1 VPTPLKHPS
10 AASCAIGSPKGSGR
24 ATRKRTPA
32 AVPVLLLPPK
42 VYCSRVVGARFHQRR
57 KVRALLQAPLALFE
71 PRQKVLGR
79 TLGRGQFV
87 RILIRG
93 QNLAEG
99 LPRRPGSHRP
109 TRTRRITAR
118 SQNRTQT
125 RTHGPS
131 HTHPPS
137 RRRHA
142 HVKARAPTYVPI
154 SFQWNEKKM
163 GCCEKKNGN
172 SVYRRQCGT
181 LARSAARMRRSWTRM
196 SRLRQRPIRRR
207 WGASWRTWRSCTA
220 GWCSDLRGM
229 RP

>member
-142 HVKARAPTYVPI
+142 HVKARGAHLCPDNI
-154 SFQWNEKKM
+154 LMMIWNGGKKKWVVVKKQM
-163 GCCEKKNGN
+163 GILFIDGN
-172 SVYRRQCGT
+172 AGLWR
-181 LARSAARMRRSWTRM
+181 AARRV
-196 SRLRQRPIRRR
+196 
-207 WGASWRTWRSCTA
+207 CA
-220 GWCSDLRGM
+220 GRGHV
-229 RP
+229 